1 MNANRNIAAFLII
14 CFSAFL
20 GHNLVPHHHH
30 SRVFHTPVVSDCSY
44 KHGDHHGHEQDGVNE
59 PDTEKQSRHCHA
71 FNDVVFPKYSAP
83 SLPPGTFSLP
93 AMMVPGHS
101 YLPEGDQHLSPYPCF
116 VLKAPHIP
124 MVFLGSR
131 SLRAPPV
138 FA

>member
-1 MNANRNIAAFLII
+1 MNANRYIAAFFII

-30 SRVFHTPVVSDCSY
+30 SEVFQIPIVSDCPY
-44 KHGDHHGHEQDGVNE
+44 EHGDHYGHDQDGVNE
-59 PDTEKQSRHCHA
+59 PETEKQPTHCHA
-71 FNDVVFPKYSAP
+71 FNDVVLEKYSTP
-83 SLPPGTFSLP
+83 SFRPGTFSLP

-101 YLPEGDQHLSPYPCF
+101 YFPEGEQGFSPYPCF
-116 VLKAPHIP
+116 VLKPPYIP
-124 MVFLGSR
+124 VVYLGSR